1 MSAAPTD
8 EPRSSLVRGC
18 LLMKEFI
25 KIILIT
31 LLCQLGT
38 PVFAEQNDAN
48 VLVRM
53 FDWWNAAMK
62 TPDGLTEEAFR
73 EYYTE
78 DAAIIIN
85 GNELVRGI
93 KPMVEHFRGA
103 QARIE
108 SVEIVLPFEEEFES
122 ESGDHIFTYHLVRTR
137 VDGADQLSHLMGYAV
152 VEDGRISLINFV
164 RHNQP
169 AAADAVAMSQRGE
182 I

>member
-8 EPRSSLVRGC
+8 EPRSSLARGS
-18 LLMKEFI
+18 LLMKKFI

-38 PVFAEQNDAN
+38 PVFADQGDAN

-85 GNELVRGI
+85 GNELMRGI
-93 KPMVEHFRGA
+93 KPMVEHFKVV
-103 QARIE
+103 QARSE
-108 SVEIVLPFEEEFES
+108 SVEIVLPFEEEFETA
-122 ESGDHIFTYHLVRTR
+122 SGDRIFTYHLVRAR
-137 VDGADQLSHLMGYAV
+137 ANDADRLSHLMGYAA

-164 RHNQP
+164 RYDQP
-169 AAADAVAMSQRGE
+169 VVADTVAMSANSQ
-182 I
+182 